1 MAAVDE
7 KAQEKLLDL
16 RTTSSP
22 VHGPLAGW
30 VDGVTESARMR
41 VRIQRIVSFLRRD

>member
-7 KAQEKLLDL
+7 KAQEELLDP
-16 RTTSSP
+16 RSTSSL
-22 VHGPLAGW
+22 VHGPLVGW
-30 VDGVTESARMR
+30 VDGGTESARMR